1 MNVIHRLLR
10 GAFLVLAL
18 ATGSAMLAATPG
30 QAMPNSGG
38 CGETE
43 GWDGDEKYTCAY
55 CEVFDSGYC
64 VYVCTNGAT
73 GSFECDDE

>member
-10 GAFLVLAL
+10 GAFLVLAV

-38 CGETE
+38 CGETV
-43 GWDGDEKYTCAY
+43 GWDKNGEYECAY
-55 CEVFDSGYC
+55 CSQLDMGWCTYH
-64 VYVCTNGAT
+64 CTNGAT
-73 GSFECDDE
+73 GMFECDEE